1 MRVIGAQKLI
11 RTGFEANSLRG
22 RNNISEEYHI
32 KIFLK
37 QIDAE
42 VDVQRIHQRLLP
54 RAQQR
59 QS

>member
-22 RNNISEEYHI
+22 HNNISEEYHI

-54 RAQQR
+54 RA
-59 QS
+59 